1 VKTSKYSATG
11 NTFLVVDNRS
21 GDFFL
26 TEAERRCR
34 AEKTDGI
41 LLLEDSTKADF
52 KMRIINADGGEV
64 DMCGNGLRAITHFAH
79 FELGF
84 SKISYLIE
92 TMGGIYESSILD
104 DSVIKVKMTEF
115 YDWGKFDFEDGFYLN
130 TGVPHS
136 VFLVDDLH
144 ELDVEQSGKAICF
157 SEPFL
162 GELNVNFVQVQDV
175 GKVKIRTYE
184 RGVYGETLSCGT
196 GATASAIALSKHLG
210 WKEAVSLE
218 TRGGPLC
225 VHFDESFKNVFLSG
239 KVEKIINE

>member
-1 VKTSKYSATG
+1 V
-11 NTFLVVDNRS
+11 FDNRA

-34 AEKTDGI
+34 EENTDGV
-41 LLLEDSTKADF
+41 LLLEESSVADF

-79 FELGF
+79 FELGLPGT
-84 SKISYLIE
+84 SYKIQ
-92 TMGGIYESSILD
+92 TMGGLYESTILD
-104 DSVIKVKMTEF
+104 EHLIKVKMTEF
-115 YDWGKFDFEDGFYLN
+115 YDWGKFNLENGFYLN
-130 TGVPHS
+130 TGVPHG
-136 VFLVDDLH
+136 VILVEDLLS
-144 ELDVEQSGKAICF
+144 LDVDESGKEICF

-162 GELNVNFVQVQDV
+162 GELNVNFIQIEEE
-175 GKVKIRTYE
+175 GKAKIRTYE
-184 RGVYGETLSCGT
+184 RGVFGETLSCGT

-210 WKEAVSLE
+210 WKEMVNLE

-225 VHFDESFKNVFLSG
+225 VHFDEHFENIYLSG

>member
-1 VKTSKYSATG
+1 MRTSKYSATG
-11 NTFLVVDNRS
+11 NTFLVVDNRH

-34 AEKTDGI
+34 AENTDGV
-41 LLLEDSTKADF
+41 LLLEDSERADF
-52 KMRIINADGGEV
+52 KMRIINSDGGEV

-79 FELGF
+79 FDLALPGN
-84 SKISYLIE
+84 SYLIE
-92 TMGGIYESSILD
+92 TMGGIYESTILD
-104 DSVIKVKMTEF
+104 DFFIKVKMTEL

-136 VFLVDDLH
+136 VFLVDDL
-144 ELDVEQSGKAICF
+144 EEVDVEESGKKICF

-175 GKVKIRTYE
+175 GKVSIRTYE
-184 RGVYGETLSCGT
+184 RGVFGETLSCGT
-196 GATASAIALSKHLG
+196 GATAAALALSKHLG
-210 WKEAVSLE
+210 WKEMVSLE
-218 TRGGPLC
+218 TRGGPLS
-225 VHFDESFKNVFLSG
+225 VHFDEEFKNVFLSG